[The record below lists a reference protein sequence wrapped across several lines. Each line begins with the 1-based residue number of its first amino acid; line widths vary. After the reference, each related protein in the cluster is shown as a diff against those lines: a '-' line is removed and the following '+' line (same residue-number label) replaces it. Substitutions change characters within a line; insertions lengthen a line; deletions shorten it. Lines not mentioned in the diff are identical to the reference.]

1 MKRTTMSADQ
11 YSDSPAAT
19 TKARKLQ
26 MAAKAERLAEK
37 KLEDGTASSQ
47 LIIYILS
54 QASQKEELE
63 KKQREADIALKQAKV
78 DAIKSSSEIKDMFE
92 EAMRMFKTYHGDE
105 EDA

>member
-1 MKRTTMSADQ
+1 MKRNTS
-11 YSDSPAAT
+11 SDIPRSDYLAAT
-19 TKARKLQ
+19 SEARKLQ

-47 LIIYILS
+47 LIIYILN
-54 QASQKEELE
+54 QTSQKEELD

-78 DAIKSSSEIKDMFE
+78 DAIKSASEIKDMFE
-92 EAMRMFKTYHGDE
+92 EAMRMFKTYHGDD

>member
-19 TKARKLQ
+19 SEARKLQ

-47 LIIYILS
+47 LII
-54 QASQKEELE
+54 
-63 KKQREADIALKQAKV
+63 
-78 DAIKSSSEIKDMFE
+78 
-92 EAMRMFKTYHGDE
+92 
-105 EDA
+105 

>member
-1 MKRTTMSADQ
+1 MKRSTS
-11 YSDSPAAT
+11 YDSPRYDNPAAT
-19 TKARKLQ
+19 SEARKLQ
-26 MAAKAERLAEK
+26 MAAKAQRLAEK

-47 LIIYILS
+47 LIIYILN
-54 QASQKEELE
+54 QTSQKEELE

-92 EAMRMFKTYHGDE
+92 EAMRMFKTYHGDD